1 MKSSTRLNRRDLFR
15 AGALAGAAGMSGA
28 AAGAPAARVENP
40 SVYTELGV
48 RPFINATATLTINGG
63 SRMLD
68 EVIEAIE
75 AAGRFHVNLD
85 ELMEK
90 AGQRLSQLL
99 QCEAAMV
106 TSGAAAAITHAT
118 SACVAGMDPEAMLQ
132 LPDVTGLKSEVI
144 MPKWSRNQYD
154 HAFRTVGITIVDVE
168 TKDQLWNAVSHRT
181 AMMAMLGD
189 RWKKETVG
197 LDELAEVSRKTGIPI
212 TVDAAADTLV
222 IPDPYLKRGASLVA
236 YSGGKII
243 RGPQT
248 AGMLIGRKDL
258 IEAAWANSAP
268 HHAFGR
274 AMKVSKEEVVGMVKA
289 VEVWVARR
297 NIEAEY
303 AEWKRW
309 YAHIDQQ
316 ITRVPGVTTTVNPPR
331 RGGPFP
337 TLTVSWDT
345 QKVGLTAGEVG
356 KQLLAGEPR
365 IMTHASGDGSSLL
378 IRPVALK
385 PEEHK
390 IIAARL
396 EEIFRKAQGPL
407 RRPEIQPPAANIA
420 GRWNVEIEFT
430 RGRTSHL
437 LFLETKGNDVTG
449 THIGRLARGDAK
461 GAINGSD
468 VKITTQLPL
477 EGSNLP
483 YAFAGRLSGDTITGE
498 VHMGEYRSAKFTA
511 RRHASGGGRR
521 DPSKV

>member
-1 MKSSTRLNRRDLFR
+1 
-15 AGALAGAAGMSGA
+15 
-28 AAGAPAARVENP
+28 
-40 SVYTELGV
+40 
-48 RPFINATATLTINGG
+48 
-63 SRMLD
+63 
-68 EVIEAIE
+68 
-75 AAGRFHVNLD
+75 
-85 ELMEK
+85 
-90 AGQRLSQLL
+90 
-99 QCEAAMV
+99 
-106 TSGAAAAITHAT
+106 
-118 SACVAGMDPEAMLQ
+118 
-132 LPDVTGLKSEVI
+132 
-144 MPKWSRNQYD
+144 
-154 HAFRTVGITIVDVE
+154 
-168 TKDQLWNAVSHRT
+168 
-181 AMMAMLGD
+181 
-189 RWKKETVG
+189 
-197 LDELAEVSRKTGIPI
+197 
-212 TVDAAADTLV
+212 
-222 IPDPYLKRGASLVA
+222 
-236 YSGGKII
+236 
-243 RGPQT
+243 
-248 AGMLIGRKDL
+248 
-258 IEAAWANSAP
+258 
-268 HHAFGR
+268 
-274 AMKVSKEEVVGMVKA
+274 
-289 VEVWVARR
+289 
-297 NIEAEY
+297 
-303 AEWKRW
+303 
-309 YAHIDQQ
+309 
-316 ITRVPGVTTTVNPPR
+316 VTTTVNPPR